1 MGSGTD
7 HISVDSKYDY
17 DGNVGS
23 IFGDA
28 SQMSMDNELKCYR
41 IENNRRYHTYRDGS
55 YWIPH
60 DDEALR
66 LDHYAH
72 HMFILTLNNEL
83 FCAPIQNPKRIM
95 DVGTGIGIWASDVAD
110 KFPDAEV
117 IGTDLSPT
125 FRATPAPNLRFEIDD
140 CCSEWIYPPNHFD
153 YVHVRFLYA
162 SIADWPAFYKEC
174 FDHIAPGGYIEH
186 SEPDPR
192 LVSDDDSIAPGDVM
206 NRCDDLAMEISQ
218 KFGKDVMI
226 APFLKKMI
234 QEAGFV
240 NVVEKRYKWPL
251 GEWAVDRKLKDIGR
265 WNMQH
270 WLEGLDAWSLRLLTQ
285 HCGWTPDE
293 VKSFTAQMRTSVM
306 NPKHHA
312 YQTIVIV
319 CAQKPL

>member
-1 MGSGTD
+1 MSL
-7 HISVDSKYDY
+7 
-17 DGNVGS
+17 
-23 IFGDA
+23 GD
-28 SQMSMDNELKCYR
+28 ELKYYR
-41 IENNRRYHTYRDGS
+41 IENNRKYHTYRDGS

-66 LDHYAH
+66 LDLYAH
-72 HMFILTLNNEL
+72 HMFILTLNNKL
-83 FCAPIQNPKRIM
+83 FCAPIESPKRVL

-162 SIADWPAFYKEC
+162 SVADWPAFYKEC
-174 FDHIAPGGYIEH
+174 FDHLAPGGYIEH
-186 SEPDPR
+186 SEPVPR
-192 LVSDDDSIAPGDVM
+192 IVSDDGSIAPGDIM
-206 NRCDDLAMEISQ
+206 NRGYEVALEASR
-218 KFGKDVMI
+218 KFGKDFMI
-226 APFLKKMI
+226 APFLKKRI

-240 NVVEKRYKWPL
+240 NVVEKQYKWPL
-251 GEWAVDRKLKDIGR
+251 GEWPVDHKLKDIGR

-270 WLEGLDAWSLRLLTQ
+270 WLEGLDAWTLRMLTQ

-293 VKSFTAQMRTSVM
+293 VKSLTAQMRTSVM

-312 YQTIVIV
+312 YQRIVIV
-319 CAQKPL
+319 YAQKPL